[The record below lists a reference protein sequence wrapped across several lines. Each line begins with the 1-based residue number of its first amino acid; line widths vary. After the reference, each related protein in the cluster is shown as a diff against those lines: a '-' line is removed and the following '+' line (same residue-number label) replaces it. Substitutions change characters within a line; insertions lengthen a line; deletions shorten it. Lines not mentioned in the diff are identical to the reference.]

1 MRDPGTTIFLLRIVR
16 TVLEIALFAL
26 VGQGIVWV
34 LIRAMGQ
41 QDPQS
46 NFFYR
51 TLATIVMPFT
61 WLVRKITPAF
71 VADRHIPFAVLALLV
86 VGYAW
91 TLFAFANA
99 CIAQG
104 LTIAECRQVR

>member
-1 MRDPGTTIFLLRIVR
+1 
-16 TVLEIALFAL
+16 
-26 VGQGIVWV
+26 
-34 LIRAMGQ
+34 
-41 QDPQS
+41 
-46 NFFYR
+46 
-51 TLATIVMPFT
+51 
-61 WLVRKITPAF
+61 VRKITPAF